1 MSESYKTTRQKLYNE
16 IWEMTL
22 TRFCRKHNISYNS
35 VKQVCAENDIPVPT
49 VEYWRNL
56 KKGHKPQIP
65 PLTDTNM
72 VDIEIPYIQSK
83 KQYFDLSS
91 KANTVCIL
99 KILEKYSDE
108 KKPLSVRKII
118 ELMERDYMLSVS
130 RATVYDSLEILNKL
144 GYDISTYSENSKGYY
159 LRYRKFNTYEIQ
171 TIIDSVA
178 INPMVPTKIEK
189 EIQFKIKKEMGYP
202 NYKSYREIH
211 GVDKRN
217 KMYQRF
223 YYNLEQIDY
232 AIINDKKISF
242 EYGRYNTSGEL
253 ISTNG
258 KIITLTPERVIF
270 EKNNYFLRCIAE
282 NGKDAICY
290 KINKIL
296 NISVL
301 EIPADR
307 CPENFEKTYLSDENA
322 VFFSQ
327 NCFIKI
333 KCNIKIL
340 EDAMEFFGYESEIKK
355 DAETS
360 FLLTRRFDYEY
371 AKLFSLHHLDCCEV
385 LEPVELRDEV
395 MAIIRHNTYSR

>member
-1 MSESYKTTRQKLYNE
+1 MSKSYKTTREKLYNE
-16 IWEMTL
+16 IWQMTV
-22 TRFCRKHNISYNS
+22 THYCHKYNVSY
-35 VKQVCAENDIPVPT
+35 KELKKCCEENDIPMPT
-49 VEYWRNL
+49 ALYWREL
-56 KKGHKPQIP
+56 KSGGNPKILPLP
-65 PLTDTNM
+65 PSDII
-72 VDIEIPYIQSK
+72 DIEIPCIQTQRK
-83 KQYFDLSS
+83 YFDLTS
-91 KANTVCIL
+91 KANTVCVL

-258 KIITLTPERVIF
+258 KIIMLTPERVVF

-290 KINKIL
+290 KINKML

-301 EIPADR
+301 EMPADR
-307 CPENFEKTYLSDENA
+307 CPENFEKIYSSDKNV

-327 NCFIKI
+327 DCFIKI

-371 AKLFSLHHLDCCEV
+371 AKLFSLNHLNYCEV
-385 LEPVELRDEV
+385 LEPVELRDEII
-395 MAIIRHNTYSR
+395 AIIRHNTYCL